1 MRIDILEEHAE
12 EANFC
17 FGHRQHVLESL
28 TIDRRFLSDLDER
41 LAAHIDGLVVAQG
54 EGLETARRLFRPDEP
69 STAFAAAAV
78 ALGWSAPQAHQ
89 ALEEGLVAVE
99 SESFAA
105 MLWAIR
111 LWPDATAGSD
121 LRVRWL
127 ASAEERLQAAA
138 LTALTASGQLQV
150 EAIDRVLRQA
160 PGPLLLKAALAG
172 STKLR
177 HRQLLPLTAKFMDH
191 EDSDVRAVAFEAVM
205 MLDPSAARTVAR
217 RQLSGDESDPCSAV
231 RALGLVGE
239 PGDSGLLSSRLSSD
253 QQPLLRLTLLALGNL
268 GSDHAVQTLLDA
280 AAGDD
285 GRARVAGF
293 ALRRIL
299 GPAGKWVPRPGPVD
313 VDDADEVDEVEDHRD
328 QSWSLDEDLPLWSA
342 EALVAS
348 WRGLKPQLGETARMR
363 EGLPYKPGAP
373 ARAPLS
379 APGPGPLGIQH
390 DEALEEALWAPA
402 LVPRETRDLACV
414 RPFAWR
420 VPRVSAQGG
429 GSRRA

>member
-12 EANFC
+12 EASFC
-17 FGHRQHVLESL
+17 FGHRQRVLESL
-28 TIDRRFLSDLDER
+28 AIDRRFLSELDER

-54 EGLETARRLFRPDEP
+54 EGLETARRLVRPDEP
-69 STAFAAAAV
+69 SSAFVAAAV
-78 ALGWSAPQAHQ
+78 ALGWSVPQAHQ
-89 ALEEGLVAVE
+89 ALEEVLVAVE
-99 SESFAA
+99 PESFAA

-121 LRVRWL
+121 LRARWL
-127 ASAEERLQAAA
+127 ASADERLQAAA

-150 EAIDRVLRQA
+150 EAVDRVLRQA
-160 PGPLLLKAALAG
+160 PGPLLLKVALAG
-172 STKLR
+172 ATKLR

-205 MLDPSAARTVAR
+205 MLEPSAARTVGR

-239 PGDSGLLSSRLSSD
+239 PRDSGLLASRLSSD

-268 GSDHAVQTLLDA
+268 GSELAVQTLLDV

-299 GPAGKWVPRPGPVD
+299 GPAGNWVPRPGVVD
-313 VDDADEVDEVEDHRD
+313 ADDADEVDEHGD
-328 QSWSLDEDLPLWSA
+328 QSWSLDDDLPLWSA

-348 WRGLKPQLGETARMR
+348 WRRFKPQLGETARMR
-363 EGLPYKPGAP
+363 EGRPYKPGA
-373 ARAPLS
+373 RAPLS
-379 APGPGPLGIQH
+379 SPGPLGIQH

-402 LVPRETRDLACV
+402 LVPRETRGLACL

-420 VPRVSAQGG
+420 VPRVLAQGG
-429 GSRRA
+429 GSQRA